1 MPAKTLV
8 DQVAMKPVVHYT
20 SGELRL
26 RIRKLFE
33 NPKASGRRV
42 VIVAYIGV
50 DYATFLPN
58 PKGTEI
64 VCSPTPGATS
74 AEAVQ
79 KLIAAGARVWFSDRL
94 HMKVYWAQ
102 KIGCLITSANLS
114 DNALGMNGLKEMG
127 ILVDADMVDIE
138 RLLKEAKAYP
148 VKKKLEWL
156 RKEGEKVKLAMAK
169 TGRRVLYD
177 PKGYADWYKD
187 GPKVRKTWKLAWWE
201 GDAKPAEAAR
211 EFVRKKFDR
220 SEPWD
225 WLNVDKDQIR
235 KGDWLLCFNRT
246 KGQVRGPSWLYV
258 DSVVPVRKSE
268 PAAYE
273 EDFPFQAF
281 QAEEP
286 IRYDAPPFG
295 VGHKFAQALTKAIK
309 KVGVEKV
316 EKSNTPPRALLDA
329 LAKMKV

>member
-1 MPAKTLV
+1 
-8 DQVAMKPVVHYT
+8 MKPLVHYT

-26 RIRKLFE
+26 RIRKLFKI
-33 NPKASGRRV
+33 PKAAGRRV

-58 PKGTEI
+58 PKGIEI

-79 KLIAAGARVWFSDRL
+79 KLIEAGARVWFSDRL
-94 HMKVYWAQ
+94 HMKVYFSQ

-127 ILVDADMVDIE
+127 ILVDAGMVDID
-138 RLLKEAKAYP
+138 RLLKEAKPYP

-156 RKEGEKVKLAMAK
+156 RREGEKVKLAMAK

-187 GPKVRKTWKLAWWE
+187 TPDVRKKWKVAWWE
-201 GDAKPAEAAR
+201 GHADPAEAAR

-225 WLNVDKDQIR
+225 WINVDKDHQIR
-235 KGDWLLCFNRT
+235 KGDWLLCFNTT
-246 KGQVRGPSWLYV
+246 KGQVRRPIWLYV
-258 DSVVPVRKSE
+258 DRVVPVRKSE
-268 PAAYE
+268 HEAYE
-273 EDFPFQAF
+273 EDYPLQAF
-281 QAEEP
+281 QAEES
-286 IRYDAPPFG
+286 IRYDAPPFR
-295 VGHKFAQALTKAIK
+295 VGQKFAQSLTKI
-309 KVGVEKV
+309 GLRGPD
-316 EKSNTPPRALLDA
+316 TPGEHSLPGPCRR
-329 LAKMKV
+329 MPNCGR